1 MSKATEKPWYTRSSS
16 RTPRRAFSLRKK
28 WQMLAWVTA
37 MPLGLP
43 VEPLV

>member
-1 MSKATEKPWYTRSSS
+1 MSNATEKPWYTLSPS

-28 WQMLAWVTA
+28 WQMLPWVMA